1 MRCLHSACSTACASQ
16 GTGSTSVATA
26 PARLDALRRLR
37 VTAVAAAKFHSVA
50 LVEDGRLFSW
60 GFGRGGRTG
69 ERSASLSGVTMLQ
82 WAVTL
87 LSSRGT

>member
-1 MRCLHSACSTACASQ
+1 MQ

-50 LVEDGRLFSW
+50 LIEDGRLFSW

-69 ERSASLSGVTMLQ
+69 AQCTLGQNQPSL
-82 WAVTL
+82 
-87 LSSRGT
+87 R